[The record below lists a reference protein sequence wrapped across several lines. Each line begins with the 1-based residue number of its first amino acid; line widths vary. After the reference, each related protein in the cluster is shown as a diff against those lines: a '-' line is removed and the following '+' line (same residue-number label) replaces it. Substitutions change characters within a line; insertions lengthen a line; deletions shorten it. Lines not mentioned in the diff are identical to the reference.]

1 MARKK
6 RKQKQTADLPGT
18 IYLNKN
24 RYWWKVKLPGEDK
37 PKARP
42 LKPIGSRYATTDYTV
57 AVECAKHLL
66 QEHLFQ
72 TDVPVQGDIKIIPDL
87 VRAYMA
93 FVKEYYV
100 DPAGTNTSEAGYIE
114 RTLKV
119 LLDCFPSLP
128 VDEFGPLRLKEVR
141 EVMIDK
147 KWCRNQ
153 INHRIGAIRRM
164 FKWAVS
170 EQFVSPMILHGLQA
184 VTGLKRGRTRAKE
197 NKRVLPVDEKHVYAV
212 LAHTTPV
219 VAAMIE
225 LQLLTG
231 MRPGEM
237 VAMRPCDIDRSD
249 DKIWHY
255 FPEKHKNQYRGIE
268 RIVSIGPR
276 GQELLRP
283 FLLRL
288 ETAFCFSPAEAE
300 KQRRQKASRE
310 RKTPLSYG
318 NRAGTNRKDDPKR
331 TPGGKYDSTSYRK
344 AVQYAIKA
352 ANKVITEKAKA
363 AGVEPVLVPY
373 WTPYQL
379 RHTAA
384 TKVRKEMGYETA
396 GATLGH
402 TNMSA
407 TAIYAERNQ
416 GLADEAA
423 KRFG

>member
-1 MARKK
+1 MTQKTRKHK
-6 RKQKQTADLPGT
+6 RSADLPGT

-24 RYWWKVKLPGEDK
+24 RYWWKVRLPGENK
-37 PKARP
+37 TKARP
-42 LKPIGSRYATTDYTV
+42 LKPVGSRYATTDYAV
-57 AVECAKHLL
+57 ALECAKQLL

-87 VRAYMA
+87 MRAYMA
-93 FVKEYYV
+93 FAKEYYV
-100 DPAGTNTSEAGYIE
+100 DPEGSNTSEAGYIE
-114 RTLKV
+114 CTLKV
-119 LLDCFPSLP
+119 LLECFPSLP

-170 EQFVSPMILHGLQA
+170 EQFVSPIILHGLQA

-197 NKRVLPVDEKHVYAV
+197 SKRVLPVDENHVYAV
-212 LAHTTPV
+212 LPYTMPV

-237 VAMRPCDIDRSD
+237 CLLRPCDLDRLESV
-249 DKIWHY
+249 WHY
-255 FPEKHKNQYRGIE
+255 YPEKHKNIYRNIE

-276 GQELLRP
+276 GQELLTP
-283 FLLRL
+283 FLLR
-288 ETAFCFSPAEAE
+288 AKDAYCFSPAEAE
-300 KQRRQKASRE
+300 KQRRQKASSE
-310 RKTPLSYG
+310 RKTPLSHG
-318 NRAGTNRKDDPKR
+318 NRVGTNRKDDPKR
-331 TPGGKYDSTSYRK
+331 TPGDKYDSTSYRK
-344 AVQYAIKA
+344 AVQYAITA
-352 ANKVITEKAKA
+352 FNKVCRAEAKA
-363 AGVEPVLVPY
+363 AGVKPVLVPK

-384 TKVRKEMGYETA
+384 TKVRKEMGYECA
-396 GATLGH
+396 GAALGH
-402 TNMSA
+402 TNLSA

-416 GLADEAA
+416 VLADEAA

>member
-1 MARKK
+1 MARKR
-6 RKQKQTADLPGT
+6 RKQKQPADLPGT

-24 RYWWKVKLPGEDK
+24 RYWWKVRLPGEDK

-42 LKPIGSRYATTDYTV
+42 LKPVGSHYATTDYAV
-57 AVECAKHLL
+57 AVECAKQLL
-66 QEHLFQ
+66 QEQLFQ
-72 TDVPVQGDIKIIPDL
+72 KNVPLQGEVRIIPDL

-93 FVKEYYV
+93 FADAYYV
-100 DPAGTNTSEAGYIE
+100 DPLGKPTKEPEDIRYAM
-114 RTLKV
+114 KV
-119 LLDCFPSLP
+119 LLACFPALG

-147 KWCRNQ
+147 NWCRNL
-153 INHRIGAIRRM
+153 INRRVGIIRRM

-170 EQFVSPMILHGLQA
+170 EQIVSSVILHGLQA
-184 VTGLKRGRTRAKE
+184 VAGLKRGRTRAKE
-197 NKRVLPVDEKHVYAV
+197 SKPVKPVDEQHVYAT
-212 LAHTTPV
+212 LANTTPV

-237 VAMRPCDIDRSD
+237 CLVRPCDLDRSGPV
-249 DKIWHY
+249 WHY
-255 FPEKHKNQYRGIE
+255 YPEKHKNAYRSIE
-268 RIVSIGPR
+268 RVVAIGPR
-276 GQELLRP
+276 GQELLTP
-283 FLLRL
+283 FLLRP
-288 ETAFCFSPAEAE
+288 EDAYCFSPTESE
-300 KQRRQKASRE
+300 KMRRQKLTE
-310 RKTPLSYG
+310 QRKTPLCCG
-318 NRAGTNRKDDPKR
+318 NRIGTNRRATPKQ
-331 TPGGKYDSTSYRK
+331 TAGDKYDSTNYRN
-344 AVQYAIKA
+344 AVRYATTA
-352 ANKVITEKAKA
+352 ARKVIRKGGGDPDKE
-363 AGVEPVLVPY
+363 LPY

-384 TKVRKEMGYETA
+384 TKVRKEMGYECA

-423 KRFG
+423 RRFG

>member
-1 MARKK
+1 MAKK
-6 RKQKQTADLPGT
+6 TRNHKQPTDLPGT

-24 RYWWKVKLPGEDK
+24 RYWWKVRLPGEDK

-42 LKPIGSRYATTDYTV
+42 LKPVGSHYATTDHAV
-57 AVECAKHLL
+57 AIECARQIL
-66 QEHLFQ
+66 QQHLFKKE
-72 TDVPVQGDIKIIPDL
+72 VPFQGEVRIIPDL
-87 VRAYMA
+87 VRAYMVFA
-93 FVKEYYV
+93 KEYYV
-100 DPAGTNTSEAGYIE
+100 DPEGANTSEVGYIE
-114 RTLKV
+114 RTLEV
-119 LLDCFPSLP
+119 LLDCFPSLS

-147 KWCRNQ
+147 KWCRKQVNQ
-153 INHRIGAIRRM
+153 RISTIRRM

-170 EQFVSPMILHGLQA
+170 EQILSPMILHGLQA
-184 VTGLKRGRTRAKE
+184 VSGLKRGRTRAKE
-197 NKRVLPVDEKHVYAV
+197 SKRVLPVDERDVYAI

-231 MRPGEM
+231 MRPTEM
-237 VAMRPCDIDRSD
+237 CLLRPCDLDRSD
-249 DKIWHY
+249 SVWHY
-255 FPEKHKNQYRGIE
+255 YPEKHKNIYRNID

-276 GQELLRP
+276 GQELLTP
-283 FLLRL
+283 FLLR
-288 ETAFCFSPAEAE
+288 AKDAYCFSPAEAD
-300 KQRRQKASRE
+300 KQRRQKLTAQ
-310 RKTPLSYG
+310 RKTPLSCG
-318 NRAGTNRKDDPKR
+318 NRVGTNRKDEPKR
-331 TPGGKYDSTSYRK
+331 TPGDKYDSTNYRK
-344 AVQYAIKA
+344 AVQYAITA
-352 ANKVITEKAKA
+352 CNKPRRAEAKA
-363 AGVEPVLVPY
+363 AGVKPKLIPH

-379 RHTAA
+379 RHTTA
-384 TKVRKEMGYETA
+384 TKVRKEMGYECA